1 MDPHPSGTRTGS
13 RKSSRGDGEGLWDW
27 NLVTNRIHFSPGW
40 TSLVGCQDHEIGST
54 PDAWFQRVH
63 PDDSGQLRRD
73 IEAACADGARE
84 FDLRYRLRHENG
96 TYRWMSSRGI
106 VVRNVRGE
114 AIRLTGAQADVT
126 VETVTDRVTG
136 LPNRLLLLDRL
147 TQSINRVRRYS
158 TFQFALL
165 LIELG
170 RPAGTAPKSNAAAD
184 PLLNAAARRLETCL
198 RKPDA
203 LPGIRQS
210 DLVARVEGDR
220 LAVLLDG
227 LSDLNH
233 ATRVADRVLA
243 DMLNPF
249 TLSGREIRLSS
260 TIGIALSATGYTHPD
275 EALRDAETALH
286 RARVLGGSHFEVFDA
301 HVLTSQQSAM
311 QLEHELELAL
321 QRGGLAL
328 VYQPI
333 VSVASNEVVGFEAL
347 VRWHHA
353 VLGVVSPLDFIP
365 MAERTGLI
373 VPLGR
378 WVLQEACLQLRAL
391 QASLPTSRDLWM
403 SVNLSGV
410 QLRDPMLPEQIEDAL
425 RNSDLEARSLV
436 LELTEGVAMEN
447 PVAVTTLLMRVRA
460 LGIRISIDDFGTGY
474 SSLSYLRQLPIDA
487 LKIDQSF
494 VRRIAQD
501 KDTAAIV
508 TSIVAM
514 AKELGIY
521 VVAEGVEEEAQLTM
535 LRSLHCESAQG
546 FLFAEP
552 LDPKRAGEFLRK
564 APSLGMTGAD
574 LEATGSPHGSVAR
587 LQQWSTTTLAQVGKG
602 ALAAAAVLAV
612 LATAGVAALFHAERP
627 SPHQSRAPENAG
639 SPPADDAR
647 GPSEEGSSS
656 SLPDDGV
663 AIAVNSARTP
673 ASPAAATLQPS
684 LVASPGIK
692 IEGTGGGAAR
702 RSSFDVA
709 HLHRIGRC
717 RGRLTVSRTGVEFAS
732 DRKDRDDDFT
742 LKFGE
747 FVQAV
752 DGNTLTIRSAARVYR
767 FMLATGSPG
776 DPAETPLDI
785 EDAIVHAH
793 GK

>member
-13 RKSSRGDGEGLWDW
+13 RKRPRREGEGLWDW

-40 TSLVGCQDHEIGST
+40 SSLVGCQNHEVGNT
-54 PDAWFQRVH
+54 PDEWLQRVH
-63 PDDSGQLRRD
+63 PDDSDQLRRD
-73 IEAACADGARE
+73 IEAARADGACE
-84 FDLRYRLRHENG
+84 FDLRYRLRHQNG
-96 TYRWMSSRGI
+96 TYRWMSSRGL
-106 VVRNVRGE
+106 VVRNDRGE
-114 AIRLTGAQADVT
+114 AIRLTGAQTDVT

-158 TFQFALL
+158 TFHFALL

-170 RPAGTAPKSNAAAD
+170 RPAGTAPKSNTAAD
-184 PLLNAAARRLETCL
+184 PLLNGAARRLETCL
-198 RKPDA
+198 RMPDA
-203 LPGIRQS
+203 MPDIRQT

-220 LAVLLDG
+220 FAVLLDG

-233 ATRVADRVLA
+233 ATMVAERLLGE
-243 DMLNPF
+243 MLKPF
-249 TLSGREIRLSS
+249 TLSGREVRLSPI
-260 TIGIALSATGYTHPD
+260 IGIALSATWYTHAD

-286 RARVLGGSHFEVFDA
+286 RARVLGGSHCEVFDA
-301 HVLTSQQSAM
+301 DVLTSQQSAM
-311 QLEHELELAL
+311 QLENELELAL
-321 QRGGLAL
+321 QRGGLEL
-328 VYQPI
+328 LYQPI

-365 MAERTGLI
+365 VAERTGLI

-378 WVLQEACLQLRAL
+378 WTLQEACLQLRAL
-391 QASLPTSRDLWM
+391 QASLPTPRDLWM

-410 QLRDPMLPEQIEDAL
+410 QLRDPTLPEQIEDAL
-425 RNSDLEARSLV
+425 RCSDLEARSLV

-447 PVAVTTLLMRVRA
+447 PVAVTTLLMRLRA
-460 LGIRISIDDFGTGY
+460 MGIRISIDDFGTGY
-474 SSLSYLRQLPIDA
+474 SSLAYLRQLPIDA

-521 VVAEGVEEEAQLTM
+521 VVAEGVEKDVQLAM
-535 LRSLHCESAQG
+535 LRSLNCESAQG
-546 FLFAEP
+546 YLFAEP
-552 LDPKRAGEFLRK
+552 LDAKRAEEFLRTK
-564 APSLGMTGAD
+564 PSLVGAAGPG
-574 LEATGSPHGSVAR
+574 LGATGSPRGPVGR
-587 LQQWSTTTLAQVGKG
+587 LRQWSTTTLSRVGKG
-602 ALAAAAVLAV
+602 ALATAAVLAV
-612 LATAGVAALFHAERP
+612 LATAGVANLIYAERP
-627 SPHQSRAPENAG
+627 SRHLSRSLESPG

-647 GPSEEGSSS
+647 GSSGVSSSS
-656 SLPDDGV
+656 SLPDDRA
-663 AIAVNSARTP
+663 AIDVRSARTP
-673 ASPAAATLQPS
+673 ASRAATLQPS
-684 LVASPGIK
+684 LVASPGTK
-692 IEGTGGGAAR
+692 IENTGGAAR
-702 RSSFDVA
+702 RSSFDVT
-709 HLHRIGRC
+709 HLHRIGKC
-717 RGRLTVSRTGVEFAS
+717 LGRLIVSRTGVEFVS
-732 DRKDRDDDFT
+732 DRKDRADDFT

-752 DGNTLTIRSAARVYR
+752 DGNTLTIRSAARTYR
-767 FMLATGSPG
+767 FMMAPGSSG
-776 DPAETPLDI
+776 DPAETPLAI
-785 EDAIVHAH
+785 EDAIAHAR